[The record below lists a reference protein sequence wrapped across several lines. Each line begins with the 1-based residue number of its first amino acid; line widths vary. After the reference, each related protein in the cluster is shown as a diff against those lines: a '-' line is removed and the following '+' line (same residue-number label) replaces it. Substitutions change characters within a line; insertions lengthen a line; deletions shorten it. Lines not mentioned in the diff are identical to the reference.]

1 MENKNVLLSTNEEYI
16 LIDKL
21 CNIYKL
27 DNESETFD
35 KDFIN
40 MIIDCDDNLFT
51 KEEIT
56 IINEL
61 RINANYIKK
70 NNFIY

>member
-21 CNIYKL
+21 CNMYKL

-56 IINEL
+56 IINEFKL
-61 RINANYIKK
+61 NANFIKE

>member
-1 MENKNVLLSTNEEYI
+1 MENENVLLSTNEEYI
-16 LIDKL
+16 LIEKL

-27 DNESETFD
+27 HNESETFD

-51 KEEIT
+51 KEEII

-61 RINANYIKK
+61 RLNANYIKK

>member
-1 MENKNVLLSTNEEYI
+1 MENEKVLLSTNEEFI

-40 MIIDCDDNLFT
+40 MLINCDDDLFT
-51 KEEIT
+51 KEEK
-56 IINEL
+56 IIIDEF
-61 RINANYIKK
+61 RYKANYIKE